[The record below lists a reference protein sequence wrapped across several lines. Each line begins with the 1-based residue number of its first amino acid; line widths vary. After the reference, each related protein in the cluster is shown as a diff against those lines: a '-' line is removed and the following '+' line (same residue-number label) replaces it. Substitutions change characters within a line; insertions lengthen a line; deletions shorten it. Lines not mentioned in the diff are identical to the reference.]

1 MSAIARQLGPRSR
14 VLALAAMALAACRA
28 DAPPPPDSAPP
39 PAPAPE
45 AAWTVSAA
53 GYGPIRVGST
63 IAELNA
69 ALNESV
75 RPAYQA
81 SEECDYVHPARLP
94 GRVNL
99 MVVKD
104 TVVRIDVDTTGVLTE
119 QGAGVGDSEQ
129 RISELYGRV
138 TVQFHKY
145 RPEGRNLI
153 VTDPADSMLRI
164 IFETDSGRVVRYR
177 AGRRPP
183 VDYVEGCS

>member
-1 MSAIARQLGPRSR
+1 
-14 VLALAAMALAACRA
+14 MALAACRA

-81 SEECDYVHPARLP
+81 GEECDYVHPARLP

-119 QGAGVGDSEQ
+119 QGAGWETANSGFRSCTAGS
-129 RISELYGRV
+129 RSSFISTGPKGA
-138 TVQFHKY
+138 T
-145 RPEGRNLI
+145 
-153 VTDPADSMLRI
+153 
-164 IFETDSGRVVRYR
+164 
-177 AGRRPP
+177 
-183 VDYVEGCS
+183 

>member
-1 MSAIARQLGPRSR
+1 
-14 VLALAAMALAACRA
+14 MALAACRA

-153 VTDPADSMLRI
+153 VTDPGDSMLRI